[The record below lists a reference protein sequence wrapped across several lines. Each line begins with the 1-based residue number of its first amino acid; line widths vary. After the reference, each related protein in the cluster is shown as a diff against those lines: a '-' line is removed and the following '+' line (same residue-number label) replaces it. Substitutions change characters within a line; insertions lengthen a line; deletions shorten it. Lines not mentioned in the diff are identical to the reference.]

1 MTAMTDSDRQSYTLG
16 LLALAVAT
24 GLEAMGRLTPTWVS
38 AMTWVLSIVI
48 LGRPAALVAAGW
60 TITATEK
67 LATLRKGEP

>member
-1 MTAMTDSDRQSYTLG
+1 M
-16 LLALAVAT
+16 LALAVAT

>member
-1 MTAMTDSDRQSYTLG
+1 MTDSDRQSYTLG